1 MSYCVGLSKEMRD
14 EQEKTEAFS
23 RLHQGVYHACTVHT
37 HTHAHTYTHT
47 HTCVLPF
54 SLSFLFTGLHLWE
67 FLLEVLLSN
76 DYQPILKWTDKEK
89 GIFKVVDSEALA
101 RFWGDY
107 RRKPKMNY
115 DKMSRAIRYYYDKD
129 ILDKFEK
136 RLHYQFKYH
145 SHWWEKLQ
153 KIDPT
158 FKITHIP
165 QSNIPPPNTHDIMI
179 ADDDI
184 ILND

>member
-1 MSYCVGLSKEMRD
+1 MRD

-23 RLHQGVYHACTVHT
+23 RLHQGVYQHARMHT
-37 HTHAHTYTHT
+37 HTY
-47 HTCVLPF
+47 VLSF

-101 RFWGDY
+101 KFWGDY

-184 ILND
+184 TLND